1 MLEKI
6 KLIRQ
11 RIMLKNNNPGSLMKL
26 KSLTNTRKIK
36 IGKGT
41 YGDLNVI
48 GFSEND
54 GNLKIG
60 NYCSI
65 AQHTYFLLGGE
76 HDYRRVSTYPFKAR
90 YLNKSENS
98 SKGNIIVK
106 DDVWIGFNCTI
117 LSGVTIG
124 QGAVIG
130 ANSIVAKDVPPY
142 AIYVGNQVIKY
153 RFNKEIIEKLL
164 KIDYSKL
171 SKESIEQNVNELYT
185 HIEKE
190 NVDEVIRSLGI

>member
-1 MLEKI
+1 ML
-6 KLIRQ
+6 
-11 RIMLKNNNPGSLMKL
+11 G
-26 KSLTNTRKIK
+26 
-36 IGKGT
+36 
-41 YGDLNVI
+41 
-48 GFSEND
+48 
-54 GNLKIG
+54 
-60 NYCSI
+60 
-65 AQHTYFLLGGE
+65 AE